1 MMDNITGKYLD
12 SHKFCL
18 FMILFYFLKNKFIT
32 TNYKSI
38 YPKLLKKSKYFF
50 WVWMKY
56 ILLHLLTDGSG
67 QIAKV
72 LSAVR
77 SLKSLNKSLKM
88 IKEKQTV
95 NIQIDKDANYY

>member
-1 MMDNITGKYLD
+1 
-12 SHKFCL
+12 
-18 FMILFYFLKNKFIT
+18 
-32 TNYKSI
+32 
-38 YPKLLKKSKYFF
+38 
-50 WVWMKY
+50 MKY
-56 ILLHLLTDGSG
+56 ILFHLLTDGSG